1 MTVPPERDDA
11 SHEFDIESEP
21 SDARSQSHEA
31 SLSATDV
38 DTITRFDTE
47 DGGELADEPASRQ
60 PIVREPETEI
70 GDFEELTLAEALGQ
84 FLHAPRTTWRSIRQ
98 VAQIT
103 VEDSGSS
110 ASLSVPV
117 PDALTAP
124 SSRLSPVRFSIAW
137 LDDAERREQILL
149 VGMRLLA
156 FVFALIGSVILVNSP
171 VRIEEQ
177 TFPQGAPFLVL
188 GVLWW
193 LAATLYLPLVEWW
206 SAMSAEE
213 RRWSLIRAAVIAIL
227 LVGFIVAYNL
237 FFSAPN
243 YPSVWLVLGVGT
255 LVVGVGYRLN
265 HRRVKRKRRKLL
277 PEANGEDNEL
287 EAVAFAG
294 DALSTADDS
303 VELSAS
309 YSASGFFGISFAKLV
324 LIPLGLVLSIIAW
337 FAATGNQF
345 TFIGFWSWMISIG
358 VWFYVLLPDSWN
370 PLDTISSL
378 WVKVQTFR
386 PRLNW
391 TVIALIG
398 ILLIGAYFR
407 LHNLHTV
414 PPEMTSDHVE
424 KLLDSQRV
432 LDGTHQIFFPNNGGR
447 EPMQMYLMAFFSQ
460 LPGLGMNFDTLKLL
474 AVIESLITLP
484 ALWWMGREVI
494 GRNTE
499 HNRRLGNTV
508 GLIMAALVA
517 VSYWHVVMTRLSLR
531 IILMPLFTALL
542 IVYLAR
548 SLRSNNQGDFVKA
561 GLLLGIS
568 FYTYQASRMLP
579 VVVVAGVVLA
589 ILLRGRT
596 FETNKRYV
604 ANLIVLALMALVVFV
619 PLFSFSLDSTVDG
632 PLHFWMRTSGRLLGD
647 DLITTTDDTG
657 RIITR
662 NATFE
667 ERVQAF
673 SENVPVLMS
682 NIRNAL
688 LMYNWKGDV
697 AWINGVPNQPA
708 MDAYTGALF
717 ILGLVAWGAR
727 MVKRRDPVDWLMPV
741 MLFIMLMPSALSIA
755 YPLEN
760 PSATRTSGT
769 LPEAY
774 LFTALPLAILVLDIA
789 KLSIRRWGYAIVGGL
804 LVLVVGGS
812 YIANSY
818 TVFERYPR
826 TYYSPSLPYSTA
838 GEVMRGFAAFGG
850 TYGNAFMV
858 AYPYWWDHR
867 AVGLEAGLVDWPNGI
882 LSIQDVP
889 TFLYEAWLR
898 QGVYRFDPDRDILFF
913 YSAQDE
919 DAERLLQEWFP
930 DGRVQRI
937 VPDVPAQAEDAFMIY
952 TVPAMGVDAFLTFL
966 SEQGVVA

>member
-11 SHEFDIESEP
+11 SHEYDIESEP
-21 SDARSQSHEA
+21 SAADIQPQEA
-31 SLSATDV
+31 SLSASDV
-38 DTITRFDTE
+38 DSISRHDTQ
-47 DGGELADEPASRQ
+47 DSDELADEPASRQ
-60 PIVREPETEI
+60 PIVRASETEI
-70 GDFEELTLAEALGQ
+70 GDFEELTLAEVVGQ

-103 VEDSGSS
+103 VEESGSS
-110 ASLSVPV
+110 AALSVPV
-117 PDALTAP
+117 PEALTSP

-156 FVFALIGSVILVNSP
+156 FVFTLIGSVILVNSP

-206 SAMSAEE
+206 GAMSAEQ
-213 RRWSLIRAAVIAIL
+213 RRWSLIRAVVIAVL

-237 FFSAPN
+237 LFSASN
-243 YPSVWLVLGVGT
+243 YPSVWLVLGAGI
-255 LVVGVGYRLN
+255 LVWVVGYRLN
-265 HRRVKRKRRKLL
+265 NRRIKRKRQKLSDDASIDND
-277 PEANGEDNEL
+277 EIEDTDSAADAN
-287 EAVAFAG
+287 
-294 DALSTADDS
+294 STVDERDD
-303 VELSAS
+303 LTT
-309 YSASGFFGISFAKLV
+309 ASGFFGISFAKFV

-345 TFIGFWSWMISIG
+345 TFIGFWSWMISIS

-370 PLDTISSL
+370 PLETISGL
-378 WVKVQTFR
+378 WIKIQTFR

-391 TVIALIG
+391 TAVALIG
-398 ILLIGAYFR
+398 IVLIGAYFR
-407 LHNLHTV
+407 LHNLHTI

-494 GRNTE
+494 GRNSE

-508 GLIMAALVA
+508 GLIMAVLVA

-542 IVYLAR
+542 TVYLAR
-548 SLRSNNQGDFVKA
+548 GLRSNNRGDFVKA

-579 VVVVAGVVLA
+579 VVVVMGVVLA

-604 ANLIVLALMALVVFV
+604 TNLIVLALMALVVFV

-774 LFTALPLAILVLDIA
+774 LFTALPLAIIVLDIM

-850 TYGNAFMV
+850 TYANAFMV

-889 TFLYEAWLR
+889 MFLYEAWLR

-913 YSAQDE
+913 YSTQDA

-937 VPDVPAQAEDAFMIY
+937 VPDVPAQAEDAFLIY

-966 SEQGVVA
+966 SEQGVVE